1 MGYIVTA
8 EETSKSRGRRCG
20 YNFSI
25 FSNDNPYAALGM
37 VRQKIRINLAVKYID
52 DSGTT
57 LALTHDKLV
66 WRITYSSK
74 QEEICLEVDGRAIS
88 VEQLK
93 TILLAYEG
101 FELFLEIKDQS
112 ES

>member
-1 MGYIVTA
+1 MI
-8 EETSKSRGRRCG
+8 RH
-20 YNFSI
+20 
-25 FSNDNPYAALGM
+25 
-37 VRQKIRINLAVKYID
+37 KIRRNLAVRYID

-66 WRITYSSK
+66 GRITYSSK
-74 QEEICLEVDGRAIS
+74 EEEICLEVDGREIS

-93 TILLAYEG
+93 NILSAYEG

-112 ES
+112 ER